1 MGRQRDLLF
10 PSTLVV
16 ITLLGSALVV
26 AAWRERRDDAVDVEP
41 AIGDHWHAAFGGYV
55 CDSFLEPVPETTSPQ
70 GIHTHGDGLIH
81 VEPASS
87 AGAGDNARLGLFLDS
102 ADIDLSDDKL
112 TFGDESRDAA
122 EDQCDG
128 EDGELVLAR
137 WEDAQSNEEPALIK
151 DGFDDLRFRNDGQA
165 YTVAFVAEGTTD
177 IPKPP
182 SIAELENIVEPE
194 PEPGAA
200 DPQATTTTTPAPA
213 PAPETTQPS
222 VP

>member
-1 MGRQRDLLF
+1 M
-10 PSTLVV
+10 
-16 ITLLGSALVV
+16 
-26 AAWRERRDDAVDVEP
+26 DVEP

-87 AGAGDNARLGLFLDS
+87 AGAGDNAKLGLFLDS
-102 ADIDLSDDKL
+102 ANIELSDDEL

-137 WEDAQSNEEPALIK
+137 WEDAQSNEEPALIR

-165 YTVAFVAEGTTD
+165 YTVAFVAEGTTE

-182 SIAELENIVEPE
+182 SVAELENVVE

-200 DPQATTTTTPAPA
+200 DPEATTTTTL
-213 PAPETTQPS
+213 APETTTQPTD
-222 VP
+222 P